1 MKRLLY
7 LITILFL
14 GGNFSACEDIIQVN
28 VEQKQKKI
36 VVDAFIDNRH
46 QTQTIRLIE
55 SIPFFNIPGTEP
67 PLTTANVVLV
77 DTTGGGISGAPII
90 FKHDSMGYYRWT
102 PNPITGDTLKIG
114 HSYALIIVEGTDT
127 LIGGATLN
135 PTVSRIDSLR
145 TVPVEGNGP
154 PFIDTG
160 RYCEIFAYDLPGS
173 DNYYWL
179 KTFRN
184 DTFFSTINKLNIS
197 QDMGNNSNGQDSGLF
212 IYPIRFSNLNE
223 FLRPYRDGEKIR
235 VEIHSIS
242 RFAYFWFQLVINQS
256 NNGGLFA
263 TPPVNIQSNLFMLNK
278 SSKRGVAGFFNI
290 AAVSGIEMIVKE

>member
-36 VVDAFIDNRH
+36 VIDAFIDNRH

-55 SIPFFNIPGTEP
+55 SIPFFDIPGTEP

-102 PNPITGDTLKIG
+102 PNPATGDTLKVG
-114 HSYALIIVEGTDT
+114 HSYALIIVEGSDT

-135 PTVSRIDSLR
+135 PTISQIDSLR

-160 RYCEIFAYDLPGS
+160 RDCEIFAYDLTGTE
-173 DNYYWL
+173 NYYWL

-197 QDMGNNSNGQDSGLF
+197 QDMGNNSNGQDGGLF

-223 FLRPYRDGEKIR
+223 FLRPYRDGEKVR

-242 RFAYFWFQLVINQS
+242 RFAYYWFQLVVNQS

-278 SSKRGVAGFFNI
+278 NSKRGVAGFFNI
-290 AAVSGIEMIVKE
+290 AAVNSIEMIVKE

>member
-36 VVDAFIDNRH
+36 VIDAFIDNRH

-55 SIPFFNIPGTEP
+55 SIPFFDIPGTEP

-102 PNPITGDTLKIG
+102 PNPATGDTLKVG

-135 PTVSRIDSLR
+135 PTISRIDSLR
-145 TVPVEGNGP
+145 TLPVEGNGP

-160 RYCEIFAYDLPGS
+160 RYCEIFAYDLPGTE
-173 DNYYWL
+173 NYYWL

-184 DTFFSTINKLNIS
+184 DTFLSTINKLNLS
-197 QDMGNNSNGQDSGLF
+197 QDMGNNSNGQDGGLF

-223 FLRPYRDGEKIR
+223 FLRPYRDGEKVR

-242 RFAYFWFQLVINQS
+242 RFAYFWFQLVVNQS

-278 SSKRGVAGFFNI
+278 NSKRGVAGFFNI
-290 AAVSGIEMIVKE
+290 AAVNSIEMIVKE

>member
-36 VVDAFIDNRH
+36 VIDAFIDNRH

-55 SIPFFNIPGTEP
+55 SIPFFDIPGTEP

-102 PNPITGDTLKIG
+102 PNPATGDTLKVG

-135 PTVSRIDSLR
+135 PTISRIDSLR

-160 RYCEIFAYDLPGS
+160 RYCEIFAYDLPGTE
-173 DNYYWL
+173 NYYWL

-197 QDMGNNSNGQDSGLF
+197 QDMGNNSNGQDGGLL

-223 FLRPYRDGEKIR
+223 FLRPYRDGEKVR

-242 RFAYFWFQLVINQS
+242 RFAYYWFQLVVNQS

-278 SSKRGVAGFFNI
+278 NSKRGVAGFFNI
-290 AAVSGIEMIVKE
+290 AAVNSIEMIVKE

>member
-36 VVDAFIDNRH
+36 VIDAFIDNRH

-55 SIPFFNIPGTEP
+55 SIPFFDIPGTEP

-77 DTTGGGISGAPII
+77 DTTGGGISGAPIV

-102 PNPITGDTLKIG
+102 PNPATGDTLKVG

-135 PTVSRIDSLR
+135 PTISRIDSLR
-145 TVPVEGNGP
+145 TLPVEGNGP

-160 RYCEIFAYDLPGS
+160 RYCEIFAYDLPGTE
-173 DNYYWL
+173 NYYWL

-184 DTFFSTINKLNIS
+184 DTFLSTINKLNLS
-197 QDMGNNSNGQDSGLF
+197 QDMGNNSNGQDGGLF

-223 FLRPYRDGEKIR
+223 FLRPYRDGEKVR

-242 RFAYFWFQLVINQS
+242 RFAYFWFQLVVNQS

-278 SSKRGVAGFFNI
+278 NSKRGVAGFFNI
-290 AAVSGIEMIVKE
+290 AAVNSIEMIVKE

>member
-36 VVDAFIDNRH
+36 VIDAFIDNRH

-55 SIPFFNIPGTEP
+55 SIPFFDIPGTEP

-77 DTTGGGISGAPII
+77 DTTGGGISGAPIV

-102 PNPITGDTLKIG
+102 PNPATGDTLKVG

-135 PTVSRIDSLR
+135 PTISRIDSLR
-145 TVPVEGNGP
+145 TLPVEGNGP

-160 RYCEIFAYDLPGS
+160 RYCEILAYYLPGTE
-173 DNYYWL
+173 NYYWL

-184 DTFFSTINKLNIS
+184 DTFLSTINKLNLS
-197 QDMGNNSNGQDSGLF
+197 QDMGNNSNGQDGGLF

-223 FLRPYRDGEKIR
+223 FLRPYRDGEKVR

-242 RFAYFWFQLVINQS
+242 RFAYFWFQLVVNQS

-278 SSKRGVAGFFNI
+278 NSKRGVAGFFNI
-290 AAVSGIEMIVKE
+290 AAVNSIEMIVKE

>member
-36 VVDAFIDNRH
+36 VIDAFIDNRH

-55 SIPFFNIPGTEP
+55 SIPFFDIPGTEP

-102 PNPITGDTLKIG
+102 PNPATGDTLKVG

-135 PTVSRIDSLR
+135 PTISRIDSLR
-145 TVPVEGNGP
+145 TLPVEGNGP

-160 RYCEIFAYDLPGS
+160 RYCEIFAYDLPGTE
-173 DNYYWL
+173 NYYWL

-197 QDMGNNSNGQDSGLF
+197 QDMGNNSNGQDGGLF

-223 FLRPYRDGEKIR
+223 FLRPYRDGEKVR

-242 RFAYFWFQLVINQS
+242 RFAYFWFQLVVNQS

-263 TPPVNIQSNLFMLNK
+263 TPPVNIQSNVFMLNK
-278 SSKRGVAGFFNI
+278 NSKRGVAGFFNI
-290 AAVSGIEMIVKE
+290 AAVNSIEMIVKE

>member
-36 VVDAFIDNRH
+36 VIDAFIDNRH

-55 SIPFFNIPGTEP
+55 SIPFFDIPGTEP

-102 PNPITGDTLKIG
+102 PNPATGDTLKVG

-135 PTVSRIDSLR
+135 PTISRIDSLR
-145 TVPVEGNGP
+145 TLPVEGNGP

-160 RYCEIFAYDLPGS
+160 RYCEIFAYDLPGTE
-173 DNYYWL
+173 NYYWL

-197 QDMGNNSNGQDSGLF
+197 QDMGNNSNGQDGGLF

-223 FLRPYRDGEKIR
+223 FLRPYRDGEKVR

-242 RFAYFWFQLVINQS
+242 RFAYYWFQLVVNQS

-263 TPPVNIQSNLFMLNK
+263 TPPVNIQSNVFMLNK
-278 SSKRGVAGFFNI
+278 NSKRGVAGFFNI
-290 AAVSGIEMIVKE
+290 AAVNSIEMIVKE

>member
-7 LITILFL
+7 LVTILFL

-223 FLRPYRDGEKIR
+223 FLRPYRDGEKVR

-278 SSKRGVAGFFNI
+278 NSKRGVAGFFNI

>member
-1 MKRLLY
+1 M
-7 LITILFL
+7 
-14 GGNFSACEDIIQVN
+14 
-28 VEQKQKKI
+28 
-36 VVDAFIDNRH
+36 
-46 QTQTIRLIE
+46 
-55 SIPFFNIPGTEP
+55 
-67 PLTTANVVLV
+67 TTANVVLV

-102 PNPITGDTLKIG
+102 PNPATGDTLKVG

-135 PTVSRIDSLR
+135 PTISRIDSLR
-145 TVPVEGNGP
+145 TLPVEGNGP

-160 RYCEIFAYDLPGS
+160 RYCEIFAYDLPGTE
-173 DNYYWL
+173 NYYWL

-184 DTFFSTINKLNIS
+184 DTFLSTINKLNLS
-197 QDMGNNSNGQDSGLF
+197 QDMGNNSNGQDGGLF

-223 FLRPYRDGEKIR
+223 FLRPYRDGEKVR

-242 RFAYFWFQLVINQS
+242 RFAYFWFQLVVNQS

-278 SSKRGVAGFFNI
+278 NSKRGVAGFFNI
-290 AAVSGIEMIVKE
+290 AAVNSIEMIVKE

>member
-223 FLRPYRDGEKIR
+223 FLRPYRDGEKVR

>member
-184 DTFFSTINKLNIS
+184 DTFFSNINKLNIS

-223 FLRPYRDGEKIR
+223 FLRPYRDGEKVR

>member
-36 VVDAFIDNRH
+36 VIDAFIDNRH

-55 SIPFFNIPGTEP
+55 SIPFFDIPGTEP

-102 PNPITGDTLKIG
+102 PNPATGDTLKVG

-135 PTVSRIDSLR
+135 PTISRIDSLR

-160 RYCEIFAYDLPGS
+160 RYCEIFAYDLPGTE
-173 DNYYWL
+173 NYYWL

-197 QDMGNNSNGQDSGLF
+197 QDMGNNSNGQDGGLF

-223 FLRPYRDGEKIR
+223 FLRPYRDGEKVR

-242 RFAYFWFQLVINQS
+242 RFAYFWFQLVVNQS

-278 SSKRGVAGFFNI
+278 NSKRGVAGFFNI
-290 AAVSGIEMIVKE
+290 AAVNSIEMIVKE

>member
-36 VVDAFIDNRH
+36 VIDAFIDNRH

-55 SIPFFNIPGTEP
+55 SIPFFDIPGTEP

-102 PNPITGDTLKIG
+102 PNPATGDTLKVG

-135 PTVSRIDSLR
+135 PTISRIDSLR
-145 TVPVEGNGP
+145 TLPVEGNGP

-160 RYCEIFAYDLPGS
+160 RYCEIFAYDLPGT

-184 DTFFSTINKLNIS
+184 DTFLSTINKLNLS
-197 QDMGNNSNGQDSGLF
+197 QDMGNNSNGQDGGLF

-223 FLRPYRDGEKIR
+223 FLRPYRDGEKVR

-242 RFAYFWFQLVINQS
+242 RFAYFWFQLVVNQS

-278 SSKRGVAGFFNI
+278 NSKRGVAGFFNI
-290 AAVSGIEMIVKE
+290 AAVNSIEMIVKE

>member
-46 QTQTIRLIE
+46 QTQTIRLTE
-55 SIPFFNIPGTEP
+55 SIPFFDIPGTEP
-67 PLTTANVVLV
+67 PLTTANVLLV

-90 FKHDSMGYYRWT
+90 FTHDSMGYYRWT
-102 PNPITGDTLKIG
+102 PNPVSGDTLKVG
-114 HSYALIIVEGTDT
+114 HSYALIIVEGLDT
-127 LIGGATLN
+127 LIGGATLF

-154 PFIDTG
+154 PFIDSG
-160 RYCEIFAYDLPGS
+160 RYCEIFAYDLPGIE
-173 DNYYWL
+173 NYYWF

-184 DTFFSTINKLNIS
+184 DTFLNTINKLNIS
-197 QDMGNNSNGQDSGLF
+197 QDMGNNSNGQDGDLF

-223 FLRPYRDGEKIR
+223 FIRPYRDGEKVR

-242 RFAYFWFQLVINQS
+242 RFAFFWFQLVVNQS

-263 TPPVNIQSNLFMLNK
+263 TPPVNIPSNLFMLNK
-278 SSKRGVAGFFNI
+278 NSKRGVAGFLNI
-290 AAVSGIEMIVKE
+290 AAVNSVEMIVRE